1 MTVTQIINLLHKS
14 VTDKSYDL
22 VPTEKNRNSRRKY
35 GLTIYDIE
43 DFLKLIS
50 EEDLYSGPEID
61 RDIPSDEVFIF
72 IKEIL
77 NGVNFYVKI
86 KKDSKVTYDRI
97 KIISCHEAEYQEEC
111 EMKNMDNLRTRKV
124 QVNVKGTLV
133 EYDEYYL
140 VDDNGEEVFDRNIE
154 IENDQR
160 LYDIYKK
167 QNNLLTNFEIKKIR
181 QKYDLTQKEYALVIG
196 VGEVTVHRFE
206 KGAIQTEAVDSIM
219 KLSNDPDNMA
229 FLLLQN
235 RKNIGESLYDSL
247 LKRIKELQ
255 VLKRHALVDISKFD
269 LDVLEFEE
277 ASAIDVAKNIINIYN
292 AKVDELANNYDIV
305 PEYIT
310 NLKLQK
316 LLYFVQAICLMIF
329 GEKAFPEKILAWS
342 YGPVV
347 IQVYQQYKQNHAS
360 KINSESNVK
369 NISSGLY
376 KIIEEVINS
385 YGLFEANRLIDLTHE
400 EEPCLNTEIN
410 KEIGI
415 DLIKNY
421 FNKVYDN

>member
-1 MTVTQIINLLHKS
+1 
-14 VTDKSYDL
+14 
-22 VPTEKNRNSRRKY
+22 
-35 GLTIYDIE
+35 
-43 DFLKLIS
+43 
-50 EEDLYSGPEID
+50 
-61 RDIPSDEVFIF
+61 
-72 IKEIL
+72 
-77 NGVNFYVKI
+77 
-86 KKDSKVTYDRI
+86 
-97 KIISCHEAEYQEEC
+97 
-111 EMKNMDNLRTRKV
+111 MKNMDNLRTRKV

-140 VDDNGEEVFDRNIE
+140 VDDNGKEIFDRNIE

-292 AKVDELANNYDIV
+292 AKVDELASNYEIV

-316 LLYFVQAICLMIF
+316 LLYFVQAICLMVF
-329 GEKAFPEKILAWS
+329 DKKAFPEKILAWS

-347 IQVYQQYKQNHAS
+347 NEVYQQYKQNHAS

-400 EEPCLNTEIN
+400 EEPWINTEIN
-410 KEIGI
+410 KEIRI

>member
-1 MTVTQIINLLHKS
+1 M
-14 VTDKSYDL
+14 
-22 VPTEKNRNSRRKY
+22 R
-35 GLTIYDIE
+35 
-43 DFLKLIS
+43 
-50 EEDLYSGPEID
+50 
-61 RDIPSDEVFIF
+61 
-72 IKEIL
+72 
-77 NGVNFYVKI
+77 
-86 KKDSKVTYDRI
+86 
-97 KIISCHEAEYQEEC
+97 
-111 EMKNMDNLRTRKV
+111 NMDNLRIRKV
-124 QVNVKGTLV
+124 QVNVKGSLI

-181 QKYDLTQKEYALVIG
+181 QKYGLTQKEYALVIG

-219 KLSNDPDNMA
+219 KLSNDPDNMS

-235 RKNIGESLYDSL
+235 RKNIGESLYSLL

-255 VLKRHALVDISKFD
+255 TLKKHALVDINKFD

-277 ASAIDVAKNIINIYN
+277 ESAIDIAKNIINIYN
-292 AKVDELANNYDIV
+292 DRVDELVRNYDIF

-316 LLYFVQAICLMIF
+316 LLYFVQAMCLMIF
-329 GEKAFPEKILAWS
+329 GKKAFPEKILAWS
-342 YGPVV
+342 YGPV
-347 IQVYQQYKQNHAS
+347 INEVYQQYKQNHAS
-360 KINSESNVK
+360 EINSESNIK

-385 YGLFEANRLIDLTHE
+385 YGSIEANKLIDFTHE
-400 EEPCLNTEIN
+400 EEPWKNTEIN
-410 KEIGI
+410 KEIDI
-415 DLIKNY
+415 ELIKNY

>member
-1 MTVTQIINLLHKS
+1 
-14 VTDKSYDL
+14 
-22 VPTEKNRNSRRKY
+22 
-35 GLTIYDIE
+35 
-43 DFLKLIS
+43 
-50 EEDLYSGPEID
+50 
-61 RDIPSDEVFIF
+61 
-72 IKEIL
+72 
-77 NGVNFYVKI
+77 
-86 KKDSKVTYDRI
+86 
-97 KIISCHEAEYQEEC
+97 
-111 EMKNMDNLRTRKV
+111 MKNMDNLRTRKV

-140 VDDNGEEVFDRNIE
+140 VDDNGKEIFDRNIE

-292 AKVDELANNYDIV
+292 TKVDELASNYEIV

-316 LLYFVQAICLMIF
+316 LLYFVQAICLMVF
-329 GEKAFPEKILAWS
+329 DKKAFPEKILAWS

-347 IQVYQQYKQNHAS
+347 NEVYQQYKQNHAS

-400 EEPCLNTEIN
+400 EEPWINTEIN
-410 KEIGI
+410 KEIRI

>member
-1 MTVTQIINLLHKS
+1 M
-14 VTDKSYDL
+14 
-22 VPTEKNRNSRRKY
+22 R
-35 GLTIYDIE
+35 
-43 DFLKLIS
+43 
-50 EEDLYSGPEID
+50 
-61 RDIPSDEVFIF
+61 
-72 IKEIL
+72 
-77 NGVNFYVKI
+77 
-86 KKDSKVTYDRI
+86 
-97 KIISCHEAEYQEEC
+97 
-111 EMKNMDNLRTRKV
+111 NMDNLRIRKV
-124 QVNVKGTLV
+124 QVNVKGSLI

-181 QKYDLTQKEYALVIG
+181 QKYGLTQKEYALVIG

-219 KLSNDPDNMA
+219 KLSNDPDNMS

-235 RKNIGESLYDSL
+235 RKNIGESLYSLL

-255 VLKRHALVDISKFD
+255 TLKKHALVDINKFD

-277 ASAIDVAKNIINIYN
+277 ESAIDIAKNIINIYN
-292 AKVDELANNYDIV
+292 ARVDELVRNYDIF

-316 LLYFVQAICLMIF
+316 LLYFVQAMSLMIF
-329 GEKAFPEKILAWS
+329 GKRAFPEKILAWS
-342 YGPVV
+342 YGPV
-347 IQVYQQYKQNHAS
+347 INEVYQKYKQNHGS
-360 KINSESNVK
+360 EINSESNIK

-385 YGLFEANRLIDLTHE
+385 YGSIEANKLIDFTHE
-400 EEPCLNTEIN
+400 EEPWRNTEIN
-410 KEIGI
+410 KEIDI
-415 DLIKNY
+415 ELIKNY

>member
-1 MTVTQIINLLHKS
+1 
-14 VTDKSYDL
+14 
-22 VPTEKNRNSRRKY
+22 
-35 GLTIYDIE
+35 
-43 DFLKLIS
+43 
-50 EEDLYSGPEID
+50 
-61 RDIPSDEVFIF
+61 
-72 IKEIL
+72 
-77 NGVNFYVKI
+77 
-86 KKDSKVTYDRI
+86 
-97 KIISCHEAEYQEEC
+97 
-111 EMKNMDNLRTRKV
+111 MKNMDNLRTRKV

-140 VDDNGEEVFDRNIE
+140 VDDNGKEIFDRNIE

-292 AKVDELANNYDIV
+292 TKVDELASNYEIV

-316 LLYFVQAICLMIF
+316 LLYFVQAICLMVF
-329 GEKAFPEKILAWS
+329 DKKAFPEKILAWS

-347 IQVYQQYKQNHAS
+347 NEVYQQYKQNHAS

-376 KIIEEVINS
+376 KIVEEVINS

-400 EEPCLNTEIN
+400 EEPWINTEIN
-410 KEIGI
+410 KEIRI